1 MELIT
6 RYVHAVGG
14 HLPKKVRA
22 DVQTELHSLLSESL
36 EERAR
41 EAGRPA
47 DRAMVVELLRE
58 FGEPEEV
65 AERYLPPSPALVGPH
80 MYPVFKLVMTIVLGI
95 IGGIFVLKMA
105 FAAYRLPLEEWLQ
118 RAGASGADAMNN
130 ALMNLG
136 FVVLIFAIIERIA
149 ARRAQQHPEEKK
161 TVWDPEKLPE
171 LQPPDRMKAGDHV
184 FAIYAVVVFAVVFNF
199 YPEWVGIIFR
209 RDGAWSVFSLLRPE
223 FQQYMALLNIWWAAV
238 FSLNLFVLREGR
250 WTPQTRWAEFGIGI
264 AGMAITTLI
273 ILGDPVFYYDR
284 IVKAILKIALVIA
297 GIENAFRLW
306 RAVRSHAEAPRGLA
320 AVAGSREE

>member
-1 MELIT
+1 MDLIT
-6 RYVHAVGG
+6 RYVCEVGR

-22 DVQTELHSLLSESL
+22 DVETELHSLLTESL

-41 EAGRPA
+41 EAGRTA
-47 DRAMVVELLRE
+47 DRAMVVALLRE

-65 AERYLPPSPALVGPH
+65 SERYLPPAPSLVGPH
-80 MYPVFKLVMTIVLGI
+80 MYPVFKLVMTIVLAI
-95 IGGIFVLKMA
+95 IGGIFAIKMA
-105 FAAYRLPLEEWLQ
+105 FAAYQLPLEEWLQ
-118 RAGASGADAMNN
+118 RAGESGASAMNN

-149 ARRAQQHPEEKK
+149 GWRAKQHPEEKK

-199 YPEWVGIIFR
+199 YPEWVGVIFR
-209 RDGAWSVFSLLRPE
+209 RDGEWSVFSLLRPE
-223 FQQYMALLNIWWAAV
+223 FQQYMMLLNVWWASV

-250 WTPQTRWAEFGIGI
+250 WTPQTRWAELGIGI
-264 AGMAITTLI
+264 AGMAITALI

-284 IVKAILKIALVIA
+284 IIKAILKVALVIA
-297 GIENAFRLW
+297 GIENTVRFFRAL
-306 RAVRSHAEAPRGLA
+306 RSHSLPPRGLS
-320 AVAGSREE
+320 AGAGRT